1 MGIKI
6 TTDSRGIKVWR
17 FERDNGKASYA
28 VQISKREGDGWINHY
43 QPVRFRQ
50 GIDVPNG
57 TLIHIK
63 NAFPTLDTW
72 TKDGQEFKREVW
84 QIMEFS
90 SETMNDA
97 QTSPQMQM
105 DVDDLP
111 DSFSAAEDD
120 IPF

>member
-1 MGIKI
+1 
-6 TTDSRGIKVWR
+6 
-17 FERDNGKASYA
+17 
-28 VQISKREGDGWINHY
+28 VQISKREGDGWINDY

-72 TKDGQEFKREVW
+72 VKDDTQYKRKVW
-84 QIMEFS
+84 MIMEFEAEGMKPS
-90 SETMNDA
+90 
-97 QTSPQMQM
+97 QTSPQVSM
-105 DVDDLP
+105 DMDDLP
-111 DSFSAAEDD
+111 DSFSSAEDD